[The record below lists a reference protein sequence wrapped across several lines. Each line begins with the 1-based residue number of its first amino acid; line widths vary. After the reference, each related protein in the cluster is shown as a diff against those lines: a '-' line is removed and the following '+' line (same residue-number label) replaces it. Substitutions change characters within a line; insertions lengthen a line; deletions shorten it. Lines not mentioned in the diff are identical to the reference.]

1 MAFLSFNK
9 SELVNLEY
17 SLRREII
24 GANKTGAYCNTTVV
38 GCNTRRYHGLLAV
51 PVDAFGG
58 EKHIL
63 LSGLDESIVVNHR
76 QFNLGIHCYGDIYEP
91 RGHKYIVDFTAAPV
105 PTLTYKIGET
115 TFRKSVILAP
125 DSDQVM
131 VKYELVSSPESCELI
146 VKPFLAFRCIHRLTC
161 ENPDARTGYREIE
174 NGVSFN
180 MYEGFPDLNLQL
192 SKAAEFRYAPS
203 WYKGI
208 TYTDEY
214 RRGFDCREDLFVPGL
229 FSLRLRKGESVIIS
243 GSTAVEDTKGL
254 SRKFNSVVKKKGKIT
269 SNADLL
275 KYNADLLI
283 CNRNDHKQIVAGLTW
298 LGTGLLRE
306 TVVALP
312 GLTLYAGAG
321 AKEFEEIL
329 DNLIA
334 DNQERLSSRTTQ
346 VEAPLRIADALQ
358 QYIRFGAEPKRVWK
372 KYGETMKGILESYLP
387 GRRAEVALHPNGL
400 LWAQKWRTALSWMNA
415 YVNGV
420 PVTERAGY
428 QVETNA
434 FWYDAICFALEMEA
448 SYEPRNSAF
457 IERWSEVKRLIEENF
472 ERTFWVERGY
482 LADYVDNSGQNTAVR
497 PNQLFAIAL
506 EHSPVN
512 DGYKS
517 SIMQTIS
524 NELITSRGI
533 RTLSPRNEAYRG
545 VYEGSQ
551 IERDLAYHQGCAW
564 IIPLDYYIAQAFSM
578 IGPSYLKRAEYLV
591 EGFYK
596 DIYKHGV
603 GAFSELYD
611 GDPPHEPHGAISSAC
626 STAALLRVEHLLNKY
641 RTAAYGADEVSEV
654 GPEGTAAGCAAP
666 ISETVKSET
675 VKKGRNRK

>member
-17 SLRREII
+17 SLKREII
-24 GANKTGAYCNTTVV
+24 GSNKTGAYCNTSVV
-38 GCNTRRYHGLLAV
+38 DCNTRRYHGLLAV

-115 TFRKSVILAP
+115 TLRKSVILAP

-131 VKYELVSSPESCELI
+131 IKYEIVSSPASCELI
-146 VKPFLAFRCIHRLTC
+146 LKPFLAFRCIHRLTR
-161 ENPDARTGYREIE
+161 ENPEARTGYRELE

-180 MYEGFPDLNLQL
+180 MYEGFPDLNLQF
-192 SKAAEFRYAPS
+192 SKASEFRYAPS

-214 RRGFDCREDLFVPGL
+214 RRGFDCKEDLFVPGT
-229 FSLRLRKGESVIIS
+229 FSLKLRKGESVIVS
-243 GSTAVEDTKGL
+243 GSTAVEDAKGL
-254 SRKFNSVVKKKGKIT
+254 SRKFTSIVKKKGNIT
-269 SNADLL
+269 SNLDLL

-283 CNRNDHKQIVAGLTW
+283 CNRNGHKQIDAGLTW
-298 LGTGLLRE
+298 LETGLLRE
-306 TVVALP
+306 TIVALP

-346 VEAPLRIADALQ
+346 VEAPLRIADDLQ
-358 QYIRFGAEPKRVWK
+358 QYIAFGADAKKVWK
-372 KYGETMKGILESYLP
+372 KYGPVVKGIIESYLP
-387 GRRAEVALHPNGL
+387 GHREEVAVHPNGL
-400 LWAQKWRTALSWMNA
+400 LWCQKWRTALSWMNA
-415 YVNGV
+415 YVNGI

-434 FWYDAICFALEMEA
+434 FWYNAICFALEMEQKFA
-448 SYEPRNSAF
+448 PKNTAF
-457 IERWSEVKRLIEENF
+457 IQRWNGIKTLIEENF
-472 ERTFWVERGY
+472 EKTFWIPERGY
-482 LADYVDNSGQNTAVR
+482 LADYVDNAGQGPAVR
-497 PNQLFAIAL
+497 SNQLYAIAL
-506 EHSPVN
+506 EYSPVSDEN
-512 DGYKS
+512 KS
-517 SIMQTIS
+517 SIMQTIA

-551 IERDLAYHQGCAW
+551 IDRDLAYHQGCAW
-564 IIPLDYYIAQAFSM
+564 IIPLDYYIDLAFRM
-578 IGPSYLKRAEYLV
+578 VGPSFLKRAEYLI

-626 STAALLRVEHLLNKY
+626 STAALLRIEYLLDRY
-641 RTAAYGADEVSEV
+641 RQQTTDKKA
-654 GPEGTAAGCAAP
+654 
-666 ISETVKSET
+666 VKIKEE
-675 VKKGRNRK
+675 

>member
-17 SLRREII
+17 SLKREII
-24 GANKTGAYCNTTVV
+24 GSNKTGAYCNTSVV
-38 GCNTRRYHGLLAV
+38 DCNTRRYHGLLAV

-115 TFRKSVILAP
+115 TLRKSVILAP

-131 VKYELVSSPESCELI
+131 IKYEIVSSPASCELI
-146 VKPFLAFRCIHRLTC
+146 LKPFLAFRCIHRLTK
-161 ENPDARTGYREIE
+161 ENPEARTGYRELE

-180 MYEGFPDLNLQL
+180 MYEGFPDLNLQF
-192 SKAAEFRYAPS
+192 SKASEFRYAPS

-214 RRGFDCREDLFVPGL
+214 RRGFDCKEDLFVPGT
-229 FSLRLRKGESVIIS
+229 FSLKLRKGESVIVS
-243 GSTAVEDTKGL
+243 GSTAVEDAKGL
-254 SRKFNSVVKKKGKIT
+254 SRKFTSIVKKKGNIT
-269 SNADLL
+269 SNLDLL

-283 CNRNDHKQIVAGLTW
+283 CNRNGHKQIDAGLTW
-298 LGTGLLRE
+298 LETGLLRE
-306 TVVALP
+306 TIVALP

-346 VEAPLRIADALQ
+346 VEAPLRIADDLQ
-358 QYIRFGAEPKRVWK
+358 QYIAFGADAKKVWK
-372 KYGETMKGILESYLP
+372 KYGPVVKGIIESYLP
-387 GRRAEVALHPNGL
+387 GHREEVAVHPNGL
-400 LWAQKWRTALSWMNA
+400 LWCQKWRTALSWMNA
-415 YVNGV
+415 YVNGI

-434 FWYDAICFALEMEA
+434 FWYNAICFALEMEQKFA
-448 SYEPRNSAF
+448 PKNTAF
-457 IERWSEVKRLIEENF
+457 IQRWNGIKTLIEENF
-472 ERTFWVERGY
+472 EKTFWIPERGY
-482 LADYVDNSGQNTAVR
+482 LADYVDNAGQGPAVR
-497 PNQLFAIAL
+497 SNQLYAIAL
-506 EHSPVN
+506 EYSPVSDEN
-512 DGYKS
+512 KS
-517 SIMQTIS
+517 SIMQTIA

-564 IIPLDYYIAQAFSM
+564 IIPLDYYIDLAFRM
-578 IGPSYLKRAEYLV
+578 VGPSFLKRAEYLI

-626 STAALLRVEHLLNKY
+626 STAALLRIEYLLDRY
-641 RTAAYGADEVSEV
+641 RQQTTDRKA
-654 GPEGTAAGCAAP
+654 
-666 ISETVKSET
+666 VKIKEE
-675 VKKGRNRK
+675 